1 MLTTESPFPDPFEG
15 LPFAPTLAY
24 WFLEFGEAFLRE
36 LLAQLANPSQE
47 FIDEAVRELN
57 LDDVDRECLEKD
69 LDQSGRVGA
78 FGARNWQ
85 KWIFLTLPISSWK
98 PPLASL

>member
-57 LDDVDRECLEKD
+57 LDDVDRECLEKTSISREE
-69 LDQSGRVGA
+69 LERSGRGI
-78 FGARNWQ
+78 GRNG
-85 KWIFLTLPISSWK
+85 SSSHCRYR
-98 PPLASL
+98 PGSRR